1 MDLAIRDFS
10 ERLIKEINA
19 TALPIEVKKLVL
31 KDICSQI
38 EKMAD
43 KIIVQA
49 MFEKNNDTNKEA
61 ENTADESE
69 GTTEK

>member
-43 KIIVQA
+43 KLIMQA
-49 MFEKNNDTNKEA
+49 MFEKNNNTNKEA